1 MPELPEVETTKR
13 AIAVFEGQ
21 VLKKIEVHNPNLRW
35 SVDCKTIKTIKETK
49 ILSITRRAKYILI
62 QFKNYSLIIHLGIS

>member
-21 VLKKIEVHNPNLRW
+21 VLK
-35 SVDCKTIKTIKETK
+35 IK
-49 ILSITRRAKYILI
+49 
-62 QFKNYSLIIHLGIS
+62 F

>member
-35 SVDCKTIKTIKETK
+35 AVDCKTIKTINETK
-49 ILSITRRAKYILI
+49 PVK
-62 QFKNYSLIIHLGIS
+62 ISAEF